1 MLFLLKFVAIAALSY
16 LAQLILPWWSTAVAA
31 FMISMIIPTRSAAS
45 FLSGFLGVGLYWLA
59 YAWAVDIETG
69 SIISLRVAPILGLDR
84 PASVLLLTAFVGAIV
99 GGMGALS
106 GDLLQKFIKGQRDKA
121 YY

>member
-1 MLFLLKFVAIAALSY
+1 M
-16 LAQLILPWWSTAVAA
+16 
-31 FMISMIIPTRSAAS
+31 
-45 FLSGFLGVGLYWLA
+45 SGFLGVGLYWLA

-69 SIISLRVAPILGLDR
+69 SIISLRVAPLLGFDR
-84 PASVLLLTAFVGAIV
+84 PAAILLLTAFVGAII

-106 GDLLQKFIKGQRDKA
+106 GDLLKKFIMSKREDA